1 MKSHEPYD
9 DVPNLNLSPHDI
21 RTIFMMIA
29 SYLMFIRKEKQSRQR
44 DAEIVLLTTVQQR
57 MLAVIEVGGGVIQL
71 TSNEIRAVLNAMQGF
86 ANLTRQM
93 LPPSSEREEA
103 LKPIATISEH
113 LRRMLPG
120 RSN

>member
-1 MKSHEPYD
+1 MKSHEPHD
-9 DVPNLNLSPHDI
+9 DVPSLNLSLHDI

-29 SYLMFIRKEKQSRQR
+29 SYLMFMHKEKPSRQR
-44 DAEIVLLTTVQQR
+44 DAEIALLTTVQQR
-57 MLAVIEVGGGVIQL
+57 MLAVIEANGGMVPL
-71 TSNEIRAVLNAMQGF
+71 TSDEIEAVLNAMQGF

-93 LPPSSEREEA
+93 VPASVEREEA
-103 LKPIATISEH
+103 LKPIAAISEH